1 MFEFTPEKIEYLKK
15 IKFKCG
21 WEMKD
26 EEYEVFKEVIE
37 FLENLTNQPEPQI
50 DLEEK
55 DGEIKVVGSN
65 LYNKRT
71 LVYNAI
77 VEIWENTVTGECS
90 TGWIRTPDTYEE
102 VDPDNKFGV
111 DLGYLN

>member
-1 MFEFTPEKIEYLKK
+1 MFAVTQEKIELLKK
-15 IKFKCG
+15 IKSKCG

-37 FLENLTNQPEPQI
+37 FLEKLTNQPQPQI
-50 DLEEK
+50 NLEEK
-55 DGEIKVVGSN
+55 NGEVKVVGSN

-77 VEIWENTVTGECS
+77 VEILENTVTKDCS
-90 TGWIRTPDTYEE
+90 LGWIRTPDTYEE
-102 VDPDNKFGV
+102 ADPDFKFGLEL
-111 DLGYLN
+111 DY